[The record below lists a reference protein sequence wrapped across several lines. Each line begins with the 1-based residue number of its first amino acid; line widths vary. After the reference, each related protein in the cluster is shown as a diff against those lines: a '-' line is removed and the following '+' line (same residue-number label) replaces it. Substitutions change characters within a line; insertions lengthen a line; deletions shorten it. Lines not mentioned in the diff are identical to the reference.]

1 MNKNIRSSTHTH
13 FVTSQS
19 TVVKQLK
26 TTHKDINKP
35 ILTLTFFFNNF
46 NFVNGGE

>member
-1 MNKNIRSSTHTH
+1 MNKNNNTKKIRSSTHTH

-26 TTHKDINKP
+26 TTTERYQQTNINTY
-35 ILTLTFFFNNF
+35 LFL
-46 NFVNGGE
+46 